1 MMTSSNYKNL
11 NPIEKIRQQ
20 STLKYESVS
29 AGDVENATE
38 TEKKVGFKVDYS
50 NFDESTGCL
59 NWNLYNFSSDNTH
72 FSLLRGTNLVPAY
85 WFLEYYT
92 EVYKAFGIIQFL
104 KSEKFPVNDTYTV
117 GLIDYD
123 DKGNRNYAGVF
134 YVPEG
139 TKLTLE
145 ECGFSANNLP
155 TVYKLVPVR
164 YLKTEKY
171 LVEYN
176 YMEIVD
182 YTLQTGIFVPN
193 APFPLYTQQ
202 VAKFRVNL
210 NEGWINPRKFIKM
223 NWITSFIYKHL

>member
-1 MMTSSNYKNL
+1 MNVKNL
-11 NPIEKIRQQ
+11 NPLEKLSEKPYYEYEQVSAKEIREATEIEKKI
-20 STLKYESVS
+20 
-29 AGDVENATE
+29 
-38 TEKKVGFKVDYS
+38 GFKVAYT
-50 NFDESTGCL
+50 NFNENTGCL
-59 NWNLYNFSSDNTH
+59 NWVLYNFSSDVEH
-72 FSLLRGTNLVPAY
+72 FALLRGTNLVPAY
-85 WFLEYYT
+85 WFLEFYT
-92 EVYKAFGIIQFL
+92 EVYKAFDIIRFL
-104 KSEKFPVNDTYTV
+104 NGENLHPKYPYTV

-123 DKGNRNYAGVF
+123 DYTNRNYAGVF
-134 YVPEG
+134 YVPIG

-176 YMEIVD
+176 FMEIID
-182 YTLQTGIFVPN
+182 YTLQTGILVPN
-193 APFPLYTQQ
+193 APFIIYPQK

-210 NEGWINPRKFIKM
+210 NDGWVNPRKFIKM

>member
-1 MMTSSNYKNL
+1 MGVSPNYKNL
-11 NPIEKIRQQ
+11 NPIEKIKPSPVLR
-20 STLKYESVS
+20 YEDVSVK
-29 AGDVENATE
+29 DVPNVTE
-38 TEKKVGFKVDYS
+38 TEKKLGFKVDYS
-50 NFDESTGCL
+50 DFDQSTGCL

-72 FSLLRGTNLVPAY
+72 FSLLRGTNLVPPY

-92 EVYKAFGIIQFL
+92 EVYKAFGIIRFL
-104 KSEKFPVNDTYTV
+104 NSENLESDYNYTV
-117 GLIDYD
+117 GLIDYGD
-123 DKGNRNYAGVF
+123 NVNRNYAGVF
-134 YVPEG
+134 YVPNG
-139 TKLTLE
+139 TQLVLE
-145 ECGFSANNLP
+145 ECGFSTNNLP
-155 TVYKLVPVR
+155 NVYKLVPVR

-182 YTLQTGIFVPN
+182 YVLQTGIFVSD

-210 NEGWINPRKFIKM
+210 NQGWINPRRFMRM

>member
-1 MMTSSNYKNL
+1 MGVSFNYKNL

-20 STLKYESVS
+20 PVLKYESVS
-29 AGDVENATE
+29 ARDLQNATE
-38 TEKKVGFKVDYS
+38 TEKKVGFKVTYS
-50 NFDESTGCL
+50 DFDQSTGCL
-59 NWNLYNFSSDNTH
+59 NWNLYNFSSDNIH
-72 FSLLRGTNLVPAY
+72 FALLRGTNVVPPY

-92 EVYKAFGIIQFL
+92 EVYKAFGIIEFL
-104 KSEKFPVNDTYTV
+104 NSENFKVTDVYTV
-117 GLIDYD
+117 GLIEYD
-123 DKGNRNYAGVF
+123 NNGNRNYAGVF
-134 YVPEG
+134 YLPDS

-145 ECGFSANNLP
+145 ECGFSTNNLP
-155 TVYKLVPVR
+155 NIYKLVPVR

-193 APFPLYTQQ
+193 APFPIYSQQ

-210 NEGWINPRKFIKM
+210 NGGWINPRRFMKM